1 LQIEDA
7 RLLMSHLKASLD
19 QTTYLQG

>member
-1 LQIEDA
+1 LQIADA
-7 RLLMSHLKASLD
+7 RLLMSHLRASLD